1 MKLSARE
8 RLVLAL
14 DVNNFKKAEE
24 LVDKL
29 TDYVGVFKIGNQLFT
44 AEGTKVIKMVQ
55 EKGGKVFLD
64 LKFHDIPNT
73 VARAAEVVSK
83 LGVYIFDIHTSGGY
97 EMMKAAVEASKKS
110 SFALGISKPLILGV
124 TLLTSINQE
133 ILEKEIGIKKSIEEQ
148 VVHLAK
154 LAKAAGLDGVV
165 ASPWE
170 IKALRAACGEG
181 FVILTP
187 GIRPVCL
194 CVTCLRASSLRQAR
208 RQAGKS
214 DDDQKRIMTPQ
225 EAIKLG
231 ADFIVIGRPITNA
244 TNPVKASQ
252 EILKEMEEV
261 LKDGY

>member
-44 AEGTKVIKMVQ
+44 AEGIKVIKMVQ

-97 EMMKAAVEASKKS
+97 EMMKATVEASKKS

-133 ILEKEIGIKKSIEEQ
+133 ILEKEIGIKKSLEEQ

-154 LAKAAGLDGVV
+154 LAEAAGLDGVV

-187 GIRPVCL
+187 GIRP
-194 CVTCLRASSLRQAR
+194 
-208 RQAGKS
+208 AGKS

-252 EILKEMEEV
+252 EILKEMEEI

>member
-14 DVNNFKKAEE
+14 DVSNFKKAEE

-97 EMMKAAVEASKKS
+97 EMMKAAVEASKKL

-133 ILEKEIGIKKSIEEQ
+133 ILEKEIGIKKSLEEQ

-154 LAKAAGLDGVV
+154 LAEAAGLDGVV
-165 ASPWE
+165 ASSWE

-187 GIRPVCL
+187 GIRP
-194 CVTCLRASSLRQAR
+194 
-208 RQAGKS
+208 AGKS

>member
-44 AEGTKVIKMVQ
+44 AEGAKVVDMVNK
-55 EKGGKVFLD
+55 KGCKVFLD

-73 VARAAEVVSK
+73 VARAAEVATK
-83 LGVYIFDIHTSGGY
+83 LGVSIFNVHTFGGY
-97 EMMKAAVEASKKS
+97 EMMKAAAEATVKISQE
-110 SFALGISKPLILGV
+110 LGIRKPIILGV

-133 ILEKEIGIKKSIEEQ
+133 ILEKEIGIKKRLEEQ

-154 LAKAAGLDGVV
+154 LARAAGLDGVV
-165 ASPWE
+165 ASSWE
-170 IKALRAACGEG
+170 IKEIRKACGED
-181 FVILTP
+181 FIILTP
-187 GIRPVCL
+187 GIRP
-194 CVTCLRASSLRQAR
+194 
-208 RQAGKS
+208 AGKS
-214 DDDQKRIMTPQ
+214 SDDQKRVMTPR

-231 ADFIVIGRPITNA
+231 ADFLVIGRPIRNA
-244 TNPVKASQ
+244 ANPVEAAKQ
-252 EILKEMEEV
+252 ILREMEEN
-261 LKDGY
+261 

>member
-97 EMMKAAVEASKKS
+97 EMMKAAVEASKKL

-133 ILEKEIGIKKSIEEQ
+133 ILEKEIGIKKSLEEQ

-187 GIRPVCL
+187 GIRL
-194 CVTCLRASSLRQAR
+194 
-208 RQAGKS
+208 AGKS

>member
-44 AEGTKVIKMVQ
+44 AEGAKVIKMIQ

-83 LGVYIFDIHTSGGY
+83 LGVYIFDLHTSGGY

-133 ILEKEIGIKKSIEEQ
+133 ILEKEIGIKKSLEEQ

-154 LAKAAGLDGVV
+154 LAEAAGLDGVV

-194 CVTCLRASSLRQAR
+194 CVTR
-208 RQAGKS
+208 RQADKS

-252 EILKEMEEV
+252 EILKEMEEI

>member
-1 MKLSARE
+1 
-8 RLVLAL
+8 
-14 DVNNFKKAEE
+14 
-24 LVDKL
+24 
-29 TDYVGVFKIGNQLFT
+29 VGVFKIGNQLFT

-133 ILEKEIGIKKSIEEQ
+133 ILEKEIGIKKSLEEQ

-194 CVTCLRASSLRQAR
+194 CVTCRQD
-208 RQAGKS
+208 GKS